1 MYSLFLFLTF
11 NRQNT
16 FPFFLIFS
24 PNSDNLRLWYFWN
37 ILKSWCY
44 SFMII
49 VGNVI
54 SIFSYDHCILSYLN
68 ASLFSCSS
76 GNSEIMSSNFNLTAS
91 HSSWTMFRLE
101 LWLRDCFLL
110 LFLSS
115 LKVDLLKG
123 GILVHLSSDF
133 LSVA

>member
-1 MYSLFLFLTF
+1 MYSLFFFFFTF

-24 PNSDNLRLWYFWN
+24 SNSDNLRLWYFWN
-37 ILKSWCY
+37 TLKSWCH

-54 SIFSYDHCILSYLN
+54 SIFSYDYSILSYLN
-68 ASLFSCSS
+68 ASLFYYSS
-76 GNSEIMSSNFNLTAS
+76 WNSEIMSPNFNLTAS
-91 HSSWTMFRLE
+91 HSSWSMFRLE

-115 LKVDLLKG
+115 LKVDLLKVAYLY
-123 GILVHLSSDF
+123 I
-133 LSVA
+133 SV